1 MNYNFGIKNEDAGV
15 RLGRLGLFLFV
26 WSFEILELLYS
37 RILTSFT
44 FKLTDLPKFRD
55 RKSVV

>member
-26 WSFEILELLYS
+26 WSFETLELLYRS
-37 RILTSFT
+37 T
-44 FKLTDLPKFRD
+44 LPLQTR
-55 RKSVV
+55 